1 MSSQSDSPTPMDN
14 AAPTTQNPPNG
25 NEAEQDP
32 ERRWLAQ
39 TYRRGEKQLTAR
51 AVIAGMFIGAVMC
64 LSNLYVVLKTGWS
77 MGVTITA
84 CILAYALFTL
94 LRAIG
99 LTSKDFSIL
108 ENNAMGS
115 VASAAGYMTGGGNMA
130 AVPALLIL
138 TGIRPDFWG
147 MLLWFGVIAALGVFA
162 AIPIKRQLINIE
174 QLPFPT
180 GTATAETLRALHGH
194 GGTAA
199 EKAKFLGAASL
210 VGAVIAFLR
219 DAKSSFL
226 PFNIPAHIGLP
237 FKVAGLEASKWTL
250 ALEGSVL
257 MIGAGALM
265 NFRTGCS
272 MLATAILT
280 YGVLAPAMVQKG
292 VIATVSYKAIVQWS
306 LWGGAAVLVT
316 SGLLSFAF
324 QWKSVAK
331 SFNELAGLIR
341 RGGGSKSD
349 DPLSEVECPP
359 SWFPLGFAIF
369 GPIAVFLMSALFNI
383 PWWAG
388 LIAIPLSIAMGVV
401 AARVTG
407 ETDVTPTKALGPV
420 TQLIFG
426 ALLPGNLVANIMSAN
441 VTGGVGLHSA
451 DLLTDLKSGYLLG
464 ANPRKQFIGQLFG
477 VLAGAAIIVP
487 AFNLLVPDAQ
497 TLGSEVFPAP
507 GAQVWASVSKILSKG
522 VSELHPTARVAALIG
537 AAVGAVLALL
547 ERYAPK
553 KAQPF
558 IPSASGIGIAMVI
571 PAYNCFSIFIGSL
584 IAEIIRRKNKE
595 WADRTIVPISS
606 GFIAGESLMGILI
619 AMLVAFGVMQK

>member
-1 MSSQSDSPTPMDN
+1 MSSQSNSATPSEPPASP
-14 AAPTTQNPPNG
+14 AENPLPEG
-25 NEAEQDP
+25 PADP
-32 ERRWLAQ
+32 ERRWLAE
-39 TYRRGEKQLTAR
+39 TYRRGEKQLTVR
-51 AVIAGMFIGAVMC
+51 AVIAGMVIGAVMC

-84 CILAYALFTL
+84 CILAYALFSL
-94 LRAIG
+94 LRAFR
-99 LTSKDFSIL
+99 LTSKDFSVL

-138 TGIRPDFWG
+138 TGIRPEFWG
-147 MLLWFGVIAALGVFA
+147 MLLWFAVIAALGVFA

-199 EKAKFLGAASL
+199 EKAKFLGFASL
-210 VGAVIAFLR
+210 FGAVIAFLR
-219 DAKSSFL
+219 DAKTTVL

-272 MLATAILT
+272 MLVTAILT
-280 YGVLAPAMVQKG
+280 YGFLAPAMVKQG
-292 VIATVSYKAIVQWS
+292 VIATVSYKVIVQWS

-331 SFNELAGLIR
+331 SFRELAALIK
-341 RGGGSKSD
+341 RGGGAKSD
-349 DPLSEVECPP
+349 DPLAEVECPP
-359 SWFPLGFAIF
+359 SWFPLGFAVL
-369 GPIAVFLMSALFNI
+369 GPIAVFLMSALFQI

-426 ALLPGNLVANIMSAN
+426 GLLPGNLVANIMSAN

-522 VSELHPTARVAALIG
+522 VSELHPTARIAALIG
-537 AAVGAVLALL
+537 AGVGAALALL
-547 ERYAPK
+547 ERFAPK
-553 KAQPF
+553 KMQPY

-584 IAEIIRRKNKE
+584 IAEILRRKNKDL
-595 WADRTIVPISS
+595 ADRTIVPISS